1 MNLCIADEVE
11 ISKMGRFLHSQS
23 DMFRRLDVDK
33 NPEMSSHEWWLIFV
47 WLFLILVSAATRI
60 TINLKLAL
68 ETESSREQFWTTFQ
82 IMFAGLEH
90 ADTSLQQLKYMHML
104 YATCASEI
112 ILPILFILGIIPEK
126 VFSLVMQTLLSVI
139 VFTLTILHKV
149 SLHLV
154 YHIVITFYILIL
166 ASP

>member
-1 MNLCIADEVE
+1 MEEPQANDNIKPKPRRRPRSRSRRRRRSKETNGHFDEAE

-90 ADTSLQQLKYMHML
+90 
-104 YATCASEI
+104 
-112 ILPILFILGIIPEK
+112 
-126 VFSLVMQTLLSVI
+126 
-139 VFTLTILHKV
+139 
-149 SLHLV
+149 
-154 YHIVITFYILIL
+154 
-166 ASP
+166 